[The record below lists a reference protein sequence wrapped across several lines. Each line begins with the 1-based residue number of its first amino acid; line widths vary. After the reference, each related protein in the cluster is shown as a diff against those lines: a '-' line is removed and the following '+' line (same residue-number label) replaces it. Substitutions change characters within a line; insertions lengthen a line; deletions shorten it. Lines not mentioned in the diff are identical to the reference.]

1 MAREHQF
8 LTLEQR
14 AHFLEQGWV
23 KIQKAVLEEI
33 IARLTDNVWMRLGYD
48 PEDKSTW
55 KKEKIHMPRHRE
67 IPTKDFMPKAWGAM
81 CELLGGEDRIDHT
94 LFESCG
100 DSLIVNLGNEDWADV
115 SNFECTGD
123 LV

>member
-55 KKEKIHMPRHRE
+55 KKEKVSPLILVDLICSIPCCRGQDSHAQTPR
-67 IPTKDFMPKAWGAM
+67 
-81 CELLGGEDRIDHT
+81 
-94 LFESCG
+94 
-100 DSLIVNLGNEDWADV
+100 DSYQRLHAQGMGCNVYGYKHCPNLC
-115 SNFECTGD
+115 F
-123 LV
+123 